1 MTTMLMSASP
11 MATSYEIICEAPR
24 AAPMSE
30 NLLLEDQ
37 PASMVESTPMPEM
50 ASTNKTPASSGAI
63 CMT

>member
-1 MTTMLMSASP
+1 
-11 MATSYEIICEAPR
+11 MATSYEIICEAAR

-30 NLLLEDQ
+30 NLLLDDQ

-50 ASTNKTPASSGAI
+50 ASTNRTPASSGAI